1 MVYIASVV
9 VETMN
14 AYGFDKV
21 LADIRQHSP
30 LVKAVLLPVAPW
42 ASSLSVH
49 LQLKT
54 GMAHQEQHSNTAG

>member
-1 MVYIASVV
+1 MV
-9 VETMN
+9 VETVK

-30 LVKAVLLPVAPW
+30 LVMAVLLPVAPW
-42 ASSLSVH
+42 APSLSVH

-54 GMAHQEQHSNTAG
+54 GKAQ